1 MSVLGWSR
9 GRLRSLRARLYAAFL
24 LAAVLPTAVAGVVGI
39 YASLQALRQETLLHL
54 QRQVA
59 GSARGLERYFEQ
71 LRTQML
77 YLARSA
83 ELGALIANGSA
94 DGTTADGSAADASAQ
109 QAVQAEWLRLVR
121 SYPYLGQIRFIA
133 RSGHERLRVDYR
145 DSAARAAAAD
155 ALQDKSGRY
164 YFREAMALAPGQV
177 YVSPLDLNVEH
188 EQVEQPQHPV
198 IRLATP
204 IAGADGAVAGIL
216 VVNLD
221 AGVILSELDR
231 MLDAR
236 PALAYLIDRGGHYL
250 GGEAD
255 ATPRTALN
263 PLANLAQAFG
273 AATVDDLL
281 ASPASARSGN
291 GWVVAHQGIDTFA
304 DDRGTPQQW
313 IIALAYPER
322 ELFLAT
328 LNLYVLYAVLAVAL
342 LTTGLAGY
350 VVSGRLLGPLQEL
363 SRETEAIAA
372 GNFSRRIAVR
382 GHDEIAALGRQFNV
396 MAEQLSQIMQKL
408 HRHREQLEEQVAA
421 RTQDLARQRAQ
432 LAAVVDGAA
441 EGIVVARADG
451 TVVLANDAA
460 ARALGD
466 APADILCSPD
476 FSAVW
481 QRLTAAATHEREA
494 RLELDWQQRVLAL
507 AITRIDD
514 AQGTGDFI
522 LLIRDVSGE
531 RRLQDERRELDR
543 QMFQMEKMA
552 SLGELAM
559 GVAHEIGNPLAG
571 MKAVAQAI
579 RYEEDLPIGL
589 AEAVGRLES
598 EVDRLAGF
606 LRSFHGF
613 AASRPLQPV
622 ATALPELLNDVLFW
636 VRKDAQGKGIAL
648 HTDVPAD
655 LPPLTADPQQLKQV
669 LLNLLVNAVHAM
681 PNGGELAIGA
691 RVVED
696 RTHIAIRDTGIG
708 IDPAHLTAIF
718 EPFYTTRADGT
729 GLGLAIV
736 AKIVHDHDARIGV
749 SSEPG
754 AGTCFNLFW
763 PLAEGNHHA

>member
-1 MSVLGWSR
+1 MSDLPWSR
-9 GRLRSLRARLYAAFL
+9 GRLRSLRARLYGAFL
-24 LAAVLPTAVAGVVGI
+24 LVAVLPTAVAGVVGI

-83 ELGALIANGSA
+83 ELAALIAHDRS
-94 DGTTADGSAADASAQ
+94 DDLDPSAQ
-109 QAVQAEWLRLVR
+109 RAVTAEWLRLAR
-121 SYPYLGQIRFIA
+121 SYPYLGQIRYIA

-145 DSAARAAAAD
+145 DGAVRAAAAD
-155 ALQDKSGRY
+155 ALQDKSRRY
-164 YFREAMALAPGQV
+164 YFREALALAPGQV

-221 AGVILSELDR
+221 AGVILAELDN
-231 MLDAR
+231 MLDTG
-236 PALAYLIDRGGHYL
+236 PALAYLIDRSGHYL
-250 GGEAD
+250 GGEND

-263 PLANLAQAFG
+263 PLTNMAQAFG
-273 AATVDDLL
+273 TATVQDLL
-281 ASPASARSGN
+281 ASPIGARTGN

-304 DDRGTPQQW
+304 DDRSTAPQW
-313 IIALAYPER
+313 IIALAFPER

-328 LNLYVLYAVLAVAL
+328 LNLYVLYAVLLAAL

-350 VVSGRLLGPLQEL
+350 VVSGRLLGPLQDL

-372 GNFSRRIAVR
+372 GDFSRRITVH
-382 GHDEIAALGRQFNV
+382 GHDEIAALGSQFNA
-396 MAEQLSQIMQKL
+396 MAQRLSQIMERL
-408 HRHREQLEEQVAA
+408 HRHREQLEEEVAA

-441 EGIVVARADG
+441 EGIVVARTDG

-460 ARALGD
+460 TRALGD
-466 APADILCSPD
+466 APTRILRSPE
-476 FSAVW
+476 FSNIWQHLSAVAN
-481 QRLTAAATHEREA
+481 TGEA
-494 RLELDWQQRVLAL
+494 RLELDWQNRVLAL
-507 AITRIDD
+507 AVTRIDD

-522 LLIRDVSGE
+522 LLLRDISHE

-543 QMFQMEKMA
+543 QMFQTEKMA

-579 RYEEDLPIGL
+579 RYEEDLPIGI
-589 AEAVGRLES
+589 AEAVARLES

-613 AASRPLQPV
+613 AASRPLQVEP
-622 ATALPELLNDVLFW
+622 TALPELLNDVLFW
-636 VRKDAQGKGIAL
+636 VRKDAQGKGIAVR
-648 HTDVPAD
+648 TEAPDE
-655 LPPLTADPQQLKQV
+655 PPRLLADPQQLKQV

-681 PNGGELAIGA
+681 PNGGELAIRA
-691 RVVED
+691 EVID
-696 RTHIAIRDTGIG
+696 RRMRIAIADTGIG
-708 IDPAHLTAIF
+708 IDPAHLAAIF

-736 AKIVHDHDARIGV
+736 AKIVHDHDAHIAVR
-749 SSEPG
+749 SAPG
-754 AGTCFNLFW
+754 AGACFTLDW
-763 PLAEGNHHA
+763 PLAGEDDHA